1 MSVRTKILAV
11 DDEEFNLDIIG
22 RHLAKAGFDVIL
34 AGDGQEALE
43 RLEEYPGIAAIVLDR
58 MMPVMDGM
66 EFLHRIK
73 ETQRY
78 RDIPVIM
85 QTAAAGSAQ
94 VLQGIQAGVYYY
106 LTKPY
111 DDVLLLAILE
121 SALKDAR
128 SKKEMKEQVSRQR
141 RMLGLME
148 ESIFRF
154 RTLEEAKTLA
164 FYIANC
170 FPEPEK
176 TVFGLNELMVNAVE
190 HGNLGIAY
198 AEKTRLV
205 MDGAWMQEIERRL
218 QAAEHRNQ
226 FARLTYKAMKDRIVI
241 TIKDQGAG
249 FDWANYVE
257 LAPSRATDP
266 NGRGIAAS
274 RLMSFDSIEYL
285 GCGNE
290 VLCTVYLKQPETTA
304 GDQSPDLWNTMASRP
319 TTTAANTAAAAEM

>member
-11 DDEEFNLDIIG
+11 DDEEFNLDIIE
-22 RHLAKAGFDVIL
+22 RHMVRAGYEVVL
-34 AGDGQEALE
+34 AGDGATALE
-43 RLEEYPGIAAIVLDR
+43 RLEENPDTAAIVLDR

-66 EFLHRIK
+66 EFLSQIK
-73 ETQRY
+73 GNPKF

-85 QTAAAGSAQ
+85 QTAAAGSEQ

-121 SALKDAR
+121 AALKDAK

-154 RTLEEAKTLA
+154 RTLEDAKTLA

-176 TVFGLNELMVNAVE
+176 TVFGLNELMINAVE
-190 HGNLGIAY
+190 HGNLGINY
-198 AEKTRLV
+198 AEKTKLV
-205 MDGAWMQEIERRL
+205 LNGTWMQEVQRRL
-218 QAAEHRNQ
+218 EAEEYRNR
-226 FARLTYKAMKDRIVI
+226 FARLTFKAMKDAIVI

-257 LAPSRATDP
+257 LSPARATDP

-274 RLMSFDSIEYL
+274 RLMSFDSVEYL
-285 GCGNE
+285 GTGNE
-290 VLCTVYLKQPETTA
+290 VLCRVLL
-304 GDQSPDLWNTMASRP
+304 DR
-319 TTTAANTAAAAEM
+319 ANN

>member
-1 MSVRTKILAV
+1 MSLRTKILAV
-11 DDEEFNLDIIG
+11 DDEEFNLDIIE
-22 RHLAKAGFDVIL
+22 RHMVRAGYEVVL
-34 AGDGQEALE
+34 AGDGAAALE
-43 RLEEYPGIAAIVLDR
+43 RLEENPDTAAIVLDR

-66 EFLHRIK
+66 EFLSRIK
-73 ETQRY
+73 GNPLY

-121 SALKDAR
+121 AALKDAR

-154 RTLEEAKTLA
+154 RTMEDAKTLA

-176 TVFGLNELMVNAVE
+176 TVFGLNELMINAVE
-190 HGNLGIAY
+190 HGNLGINY
-198 AEKTRLV
+198 AEKTKLV
-205 MDGAWMQEIERRL
+205 LNGTWMQEVQRRL
-218 QAAEHRNQ
+218 ESEEYRNR
-226 FARLTYKAMKDRIVI
+226 FARLTFKAMKDAIVI

-249 FDWANYVE
+249 FDWTNYVE
-257 LAPSRATDP
+257 LSPARATDP

-274 RLMSFDSIEYL
+274 RLMSFDSVEYL
-285 GCGNE
+285 GTGNE
-290 VLCTVYLKQPETTA
+290 VLCKVLL
-304 GDQSPDLWNTMASRP
+304 DRP
-319 TTTAANTAAAAEM
+319 NS

>member
-1 MSVRTKILAV
+1 MPERTKILAV
-11 DDEEFNLDIIG
+11 DDEEFNLDIIE
-22 RHLAKAGFDVIL
+22 RHMVKAGYDVVL
-34 AGDGQEALE
+34 AGDGVAALE
-43 RLEEYPGIAAIVLDR
+43 RLEGNPGTAAIILDR
-58 MMPVMDGM
+58 MMPEMDGM
-66 EFLHRIK
+66 EFLSRIK
-73 ETQRY
+73 VNPKY

-121 SALKDAR
+121 SALKDAK
-128 SKKEMKEQVSRQR
+128 SKKEMREQVSRQR

-154 RTLEEAKTLA
+154 RTLEDAKTLA

-176 TVFGLNELMVNAVE
+176 TVFGLNELMINAVE
-190 HGNLGIAY
+190 HGNLGISY
-198 AEKTRLV
+198 AEKTKLV
-205 MDGAWMQEIERRL
+205 LNGTWMQEIERRL
-218 QAAEHRNQ
+218 QDDEYRNK
-226 FARLTYKAMKDRIVI
+226 FARLTFKATKDMIVI

-249 FDWANYVE
+249 FDWNNYVE
-257 LAPSRATDP
+257 LSPSRATDP

-285 GCGNE
+285 GSGNE
-290 VLCTVYLKQPETTA
+290 VLCTVRMKQP
-304 GDQSPDLWNTMASRP
+304 D
-319 TTTAANTAAAAEM
+319 AAAAQA